1 MNFRHLWK
9 RGGHSSQTTVRAH
22 STSAPVPEAGFGA
35 VPPLPTRRVVVTGM
49 GLVTPLG
56 VGVAETWRRLLAG
69 DCGLRRLQEADLPE
83 AQRSALSSL
92 PCRVAGLVPEEQF
105 QEAVRRLGLSEESRR
120 SSRFMLLAL
129 LAAEEALADARWGPG
144 AATAAGDTGA
154 ALQGRAA
161 ATAAVTGVGGGGG
174 PSSSSSGSWS
184 EAAARRTGVVVGNG
198 MSCTT
203 EVAEAGALVCGGKQR
218 RVSPFFVPRILP
230 NMAAGAISIRYGLQ
244 GPNQAPS
251 TACATGGHALGDAFR
266 IIQRGEAEVMVAGAS
281 EACVDAISFTGFS
294 RLKALSTRYNDSPA
308 QASRP
313 FDADRDGFVMGEG
326 AGVLVLEELGH
337 ATARG
342 APIYGEIRGYGLSGD
357 GHHVTHP
364 HPDGAGALLCM
375 RRALAGSGVSAAD
388 IAYINAHATS
398 TPAGDAIEQAAI
410 RQLLLRPE
418 AGEGDEV
425 EGSAGGVQAGAEA
438 GAGPGSGAGA
448 RAGAEAQRRLA
459 RVAVSSTKGATGH
472 LLGAAGAVEAAF
484 ALLAIKHRRAPPT
497 LNLVRPEPALLP
509 GLVGAGGI
517 GGGGAAELPS
527 SQRVAALS
535 NSFGFGGTNTCL
547 LLTSM

>member
-1 MNFRHLWK
+1 
-9 RGGHSSQTTVRAH
+9 
-22 STSAPVPEAGFGA
+22 
-35 VPPLPTRRVVVTGM
+35 PLPTRRVVVTGM

-69 DCGLRRLQEADLPE
+69 ECGLRQLQQEDLPE
-83 AQRSALSSL
+83 RSALSSL

-105 QEAVRRLGLSEESRR
+105 QEAVRRLGLAEESRR

-144 AATAAGDTGA
+144 AA
-154 ALQGRAA
+154 
-161 ATAAVTGVGGGGG
+161 VTISGIGNGG
-174 PSSSSSGSWS
+174 WS
-184 EAAARRTGVVVGNG
+184 DAAARRTGVVVGNG

-294 RLKALSTRYNDSPA
+294 RLKALSTRYNDNPT

-337 ATARG
+337 ARARG
-342 APIYGEIRGYGLSGD
+342 ATIYGEVRGYGLSGD

-375 RRALAGSGVSAAD
+375 RRALVGSGVGLD
-388 IAYINAHATS
+388 DLAYINAHATS

-410 RQLLLRPE
+410 RQLLLKPLHRNGGE
-418 AGEGDEV
+418 AER
-425 EGSAGGVQAGAEA
+425 SAAQAGTEA
-438 GAGPGSGAGA
+438 GAGPGSG
-448 RAGAEAQRRLA
+448 RLA
-459 RVAVSSTKGATGH
+459 GVAVSSTKGATGH

-497 LNLVRPEPALLP
+497 LNLARPDPALLP
-509 GLVGAGGI
+509 GLVGMGGI
-517 GGGGAAELPS
+517 GGGGAVELPAN
-527 SQRVAALS
+527 QRVAALS
-535 NSFGFGGTNTCL
+535 NSFGFGGTNTSL
-547 LLTSM
+547 LLTSV

>member
-1 MNFRHLWK
+1 M
-9 RGGHSSQTTVRAH
+9 
-22 STSAPVPEAGFGA
+22 
-35 VPPLPTRRVVVTGM
+35 
-49 GLVTPLG
+49 VTPLG

-69 DCGLRRLQEADLPE
+69 ECGLRQLREEDLPE
-83 AQRSALSSL
+83 SQRSALSAL

-105 QEAVRRLGLSEESRR
+105 QEAVRRLGLAEESRR
-120 SSRFMLLAL
+120 YSRFMLLAL

-144 AATAAGDTGA
+144 AAAAEAGA
-154 ALQGRAA
+154 PEGR
-161 ATAAVTGVGGGGG
+161 GGSG
-174 PSSSSSGSWS
+174 SSSSSGGGGWS
-184 EAAARRTGVVVGNG
+184 DADARRTGVVVGNG

-203 EVAEAGALVCGGKQR
+203 EVAEAGALVCGGKAR

-294 RLKALSTRYNDSPA
+294 RLKALSTTYNDNPA

-326 AGVLVLEELGH
+326 AGVLVLEELEH
-337 ATARG
+337 AVARG
-342 APIYGEIRGYGLSGD
+342 AAIYGEIRGYGLSGD

-388 IAYINAHATS
+388 LAYINAHATS

-410 RQLLLRPE
+410 RQLLLQPLAGE
-418 AGEGDEV
+418 AGEAEGAAAAAA
-425 EGSAGGVQAGAEA
+425 GSAGRAGAGSEA
-438 GAGPGSGAGA
+438 GSGPGSGSSAQAQVPECGVD
-448 RAGAEAQRRLA
+448 AEARRQLA
-459 RVAVSSTKGATGH
+459 GVAVSSTKGATGH

-484 ALLAIKHRRAPPT
+484 ALLAIKHRSAPPT

-517 GGGGAAELPS
+517 GGGGAVELPTG
-527 SQRVAALS
+527 RRIAALS

-547 LLTSM
+547 LLTSL